1 MSNSVESVIFRI
13 LRDNPEIGEIR
24 LCAFGPGPRN
34 IYARALPSES
44 FAVECVRRA
53 GPPVGNVV
61 AMIDFNEA
69 VARRKAEQVAVGV
82 GADVASA
89 LRSLVVALSQHRA
102 RGGFA

>member
-24 LCAFGPGPRN
+24 LCAF
-34 IYARALPSES
+34 ALPSES

-61 AMIDFNEA
+61 TMIDFNEA

-102 RGGFA
+102 KGGFA